1 MLRYNN
7 KNKTNTPPLKKQPKV
22 YKDEKELID
31 WLNYDI
37 NIQESYKNQYN
48 INLTHQ
54 LNETTANIG
63 NDSNIIEINFEFDFQ
78 VIKDKV
84 DEIENYKLNFK
95 NIIFNKKVFFEN
107 THLYNE
113 VFFNNAEFKSEINF
127 SNITYNENLY
137 FNNSIFHNKLH
148 FINSKFYGDVYL
160 NETII
165 NENINIKNSLIARN
179 MFLNNI
185 KINNNIIFEDII
197 FEDNNSYL
205 SIKNENIKKNKIN
218 NFYFTNVLIDGV
230 IDLQNIEVEKA
241 DFKGTV
247 INGGLINPVNFKVH
261 KFANRE
267 SALFL
272 KQQAYA
278 ANNAIDALEYKAK
291 EVELHKYNLIKNW
304 KNNKNLKT
312 LGDILSIELSSIYSD
327 NGQNWVKAFIC
338 TILFPSV
345 FFTLSYID
353 FKVGLYFYIL
363 LITYII
369 NILFSKD
376 ILKYIINS
384 ILVYLIACL
393 LLPLLYIEIN
403 NFDKTYIKELFIF
416 LVPTNFEQI
425 KESIY
430 IYNNNTLFRGFNY
443 FIGKIAFWY
452 GSVQTVTAFRKFAK
466 GA

>member
-291 EVELHKYNLIKNW
+291 EVELHKDNLIKNW

-353 FKVGLYFYIL
+353 FKVRLYFYIL

>member
-278 ANNAIDALEYKAK
+278 ANNAIDALEYQAEETK
-291 EVELHKYNLIKNW
+291 LHKEELKEQF
-304 KNNKNLKT
+304 KKDKNLKT
-312 LGDILSIELSSIYSD
+312 FGDILSIELSYIYSD

-338 TILFPSV
+338 TILFPTV

-416 LVPTNFEQI
+416 LVPTNF
-425 KESIY
+425 
-430 IYNNNTLFRGFNY
+430 
-443 FIGKIAFWY
+443 
-452 GSVQTVTAFRKFAK
+452 
-466 GA
+466 

>member
-1 MLRYNN
+1 MFRYNN

-291 EVELHKYNLIKNW
+291 EVELHKDNLIKNW

>member
-1 MLRYNN
+1 MDNLYYSDTNFYNVLN
-7 KNKTNTPPLKKQPKV
+7 SETARILKNEELKKA
-22 YKDEKELID
+22 
-31 WLNYDI
+31 NY
-37 NIQESYKNQYN
+37 
-48 INLTHQ
+48 
-54 LNETTANIG
+54 
-63 NDSNIIEINFEFDFQ
+63 
-78 VIKDKV
+78 IK
-84 DEIENYKLNFK
+84 
-95 NIIFNKKVFFEN
+95 
-107 THLYNE
+107 
-113 VFFNNAEFKSEINF
+113 
-127 SNITYNENLY
+127 
-137 FNNSIFHNKLH
+137 
-148 FINSKFYGDVYL
+148 
-160 NETII
+160 
-165 NENINIKNSLIARN
+165 
-179 MFLNNI
+179 
-185 KINNNIIFEDII
+185 
-197 FEDNNSYL
+197 
-205 SIKNENIKKNKIN
+205 
-218 NFYFTNVLIDGV
+218 
-230 IDLQNIEVEKA
+230 
-241 DFKGTV
+241 
-247 INGGLINPVNFKVH
+247 
-261 KFANRE
+261 
-267 SALFL
+267 
-272 KQQAYA
+272 
-278 ANNAIDALEYKAK
+278 ALEYQAEETK
-291 EVELHKYNLIKNW
+291 LHKEELKEQF
-304 KNNKNLKT
+304 KKDKNLKT
-312 LGDILSIELSSIYSD
+312 FGDILSIELSSLYSD
-327 NGQNWVKAFIC
+327 NGQNWIKAFIC